1 MAGAYPGR
9 DRQLLS
15 DLFPLRYRNGLDVHC
30 GILFR
35 LKTAEH
41 PENCLNKKLSR
52 HLVQVRSFDECFGIG
67 VLRGSKYVQAVA
79 LFDHFAIF

>member
-1 MAGAYPGR
+1 MSIAVSCLCKNTIFYT
-9 DRQLLS
+9 
-15 DLFPLRYRNGLDVHC
+15 V
-30 GILFR
+30 ILFR